1 MIDGKAISISLF
13 TGAFGLD
20 LGMEEAGF
28 HTVSVVEKD
37 RDAAKT
43 IALNRP
49 FLQESAVSREI
60 EKVSSQEL
68 LEEGGR
74 VLDLGRALRSGEV
87 DLVTGGP
94 PCQPFSTAGKR
105 GSVMDPRGSLF
116 MDFTRI
122 VKEVQPRFFLMENVR
137 GLLSAPLRHR
147 PINQRGRDYPPL
159 ESDEIAGAALR
170 VVLAEMEEL
179 GYNVVY
185 NLLEAADYG
194 VPQNRERVVFIGS
207 RDGEAATFPL
217 PKYCKDGN
225 KLPKWRTLGDA
236 ITSLVDP
243 EPEFMTYSESR
254 LKFLR
259 LLQAGQ
265 NWRHLP
271 EELKKEAMG
280 GAYNSGGGKVGF
292 YRRLSWDKPSP
303 TITTSPHQKATDMC
317 HPVEL
322 RSLSV
327 RESATI
333 QTFPDDWIFYGSVSS
348 KYKQIGNAV
357 PVILAKE
364 IGSYLFNFIQGNQP
378 KGKEIAEQLSLF
390 FSVFI
395 CCMQI
400 FICNVSHIN

>member
-13 TGAFGLD
+13 TGAYGLD
-20 LGMEEAGF
+20 LGLEQAGF

-37 RDAAKT
+37 RDAVKT

-49 FLQESAVSREI
+49 FLKESAIPREI
-60 EKVSSQEL
+60 QNITSQQL

-74 VLDLGRALRSGEV
+74 VLNLGRALQPKEV
-87 DLVTGGP
+87 NLVTGGP

-116 MDFTRI
+116 MDFIRI
-122 VKEVQPRFFLMENVR
+122 VKEVQPCFFLMENVK

-147 PINQRGRDYPPL
+147 PINQRGKDYPPL
-159 ESDEIAGAALR
+159 EPDEMPGAALK
-170 VVLAEMEEL
+170 VVLSEMQAI

-194 VPQNRERVVFIGS
+194 VPQNRERVIFIGS
-207 RDGEAATFPL
+207 RDGETATFPI
-217 PKYCKDGN
+217 PKYCKNGQT
-225 KLPKWRTLGDA
+225 LPKWRTLKDA
-236 ITSLVDP
+236 LTRLVDV
-243 EPEFMTYSESR
+243 EPEYMSYSENR
-254 LKFLR
+254 LKYLK
-259 LLQAGQ
+259 LLKAGQ

-317 HPVEL
+317 HPEEL
-322 RSLSV
+322 RCLTV
-327 RESATI
+327 RESARI

-357 PVILAKE
+357 PVLLSKE
-364 IGSYLFNFIQGNQP
+364 LGSYIFNLIHGNKS
-378 KGKEIAEQLSLF
+378 KGKEITEQLSLF
-390 FSVFI
+390 
-395 CCMQI
+395 
-400 FICNVSHIN
+400 

>member
-1 MIDGKAISISLF
+1 MIDAKAISISLF

-20 LGMEEAGF
+20 LGMEAAGF

-37 RDAAKT
+37 SDATKT
-43 IALNRP
+43 ILLNRP
-49 FLQESAVSREI
+49 YLTESAVPREI
-60 EKVSSQEL
+60 EKVSSQNL

-74 VLDLGRALRSGEV
+74 VLNLGRALQPGEV

-116 MDFTRI
+116 MDFIRI
-122 VKEVQPRFFLMENVR
+122 VKEVQPRFFLMENVK
-137 GLLSAPLRHR
+137 GLLSASLRHR
-147 PINQRGRDYPPL
+147 PINQRGKNYPPL
-159 ESDEIAGAALR
+159 EADEMAGAALT
-170 VVLAEMEEL
+170 VVLAEMKEL

-194 VPQNRERVVFIGS
+194 VPQNRQRVVFIGS
-207 RDGEAATFPL
+207 RDGEAATFPI
-217 PKYCKDGN
+217 PKYCKDGQN
-225 KLPKWRTLGDA
+225 LPKWRTLRDA
-236 ITSLVDP
+236 LTGLVDP
-243 EPEFMTYSESR
+243 KPEFISYSESR
-254 LKFLR
+254 LKYLI
-259 LLQAGQ
+259 LLEAGE
-265 NWRHLP
+265 NWRNLP

-280 GAYNSGGGKVGF
+280 GAYESGGGKVGF

-322 RSLSV
+322 RSLTV
-327 RESATI
+327 TESAKI
-333 QTFPDDWIFYGSVSS
+333 QTFPDDWIFYGSISS

-357 PVILAKE
+357 PVLLAKE
-364 IGSYLFNFIQGNQP
+364 IGSYIFSLIQGNKP

-390 FSVFI
+390 SL
-395 CCMQI
+395 
-400 FICNVSHIN
+400 

>member
-1 MIDGKAISISLF
+1 NKVISISLF
-13 TGAFGLD
+13 TGAYGLD
-20 LGMEEAGF
+20 LGLEQAGF
-28 HTVSVVEKD
+28 HTVTVVEKD
-37 RDAAKT
+37 RDAVKT

-49 FLQESAVSREI
+49 FLQESAISREI
-60 EKVSSQEL
+60 QNVTSQQL

-74 VLDLGRALRSGEV
+74 VLNLGRALQPQEV

-105 GSVMDPRGSLF
+105 GSVIDPRGSLF
-116 MDFTRI
+116 MDFIRI
-122 VKEVQPRFFLMENVR
+122 VKEVQPRFFLMENVK

-147 PINQRGRDYPPL
+147 PINQRGKDYPPL
-159 ESDEIAGAALR
+159 ETDEMPGAALK
-170 VVLAEMEEL
+170 VVLSEMQAI
-179 GYNVVY
+179 GYNIVY

-194 VPQNRERVVFIGS
+194 VPQNRERVIFIGS
-207 RDGEAATFPL
+207 RDGETATFPI
-217 PKYCKDGN
+217 PKYCKNGQT
-225 KLPKWRTLGDA
+225 LPKWRTLKDA
-236 ITSLVDP
+236 LTGLVDA
-243 EPEFMTYSESR
+243 EPEFMSYSENR
-254 LKFLR
+254 LKYLK
-259 LLQAGQ
+259 LLKAGQ

-322 RSLSV
+322 RCLTV
-327 RESATI
+327 RESARI

-357 PVILAKE
+357 PVLLAKE
-364 IGSYLFNFIQGNQP
+364 IGSYLFKLIHGNKS

-390 FSVFI
+390 
-395 CCMQI
+395 
-400 FICNVSHIN
+400 